1 MVKLSYF
8 CTMEKLNLPEYT
20 FRYKEEKGK
29 KFIFDEVRAKF
40 VALTP
45 EEWVRQNFLRFMEA
59 HLHYPKALT
68 GVEKMLKVNGLSQR
82 CDILLYNRRGAPVL
96 IVECKAPSVPVNT
109 RTLSQAARYNTT
121 LKVPFLVLTN
131 GLTHYCIKTDVETG
145 DHEALSGFPSFEEL

>member
-1 MVKLSYF
+1 
-8 CTMEKLNLPEYT
+8 MEKLNLPEYT

-82 CDILLYNRRGAPVL
+82 CDILLYNRRGVPVL